1 MKHLLLTTIA
11 AVLFV
16 GCSSF
21 NHSVLVAS
29 FQMPT
34 RGICAHRGV
43 SDSHPENTI
52 AAFREAIRLGA
63 HMIEL
68 DVALSSDGKLVLMHD
83 HTVDRTT
90 DGSGRVEEL
99 TLADLKKL
107 DAGFWKDSRFKGE
120 QIPTLKEALD
130 IMPYNI
136 WLNIHLKG
144 GVDLAE
150 KTTRLIT
157 SENRLHQAFL
167 ACSASAATAAR
178 RIESHIKI

>member
-68 DVALSSDGKLVLMHD
+68 DVALSSDCLLYTSPSPRD
-83 HTVDRTT
+83 A
-90 DGSGRVEEL
+90 
-99 TLADLKKL
+99 TL
-107 DAGFWKDSRFKGE
+107 SR
-120 QIPTLKEALD
+120 
-130 IMPYNI
+130 MP
-136 WLNIHLKG
+136 
-144 GVDLAE
+144 
-150 KTTRLIT
+150 
-157 SENRLHQAFL
+157 S
-167 ACSASAATAAR
+167 SA
-178 RIESHIKI
+178 